1 VAHDFNNLL
10 IVILSYSEELRNEYQ
25 LPDDVRDM
33 LGEINAAGVRASRLT
48 AQLLAFSRK
57 QVLRLSRVD
66 LGQLVAELG
75 RMLERVLGEDVVLST
90 AMPSGLWPV
99 EVDAGQMEQ
108 VIVNLAVN
116 ARDAMPDGGTLSIEC
131 RNVEATSDHRS
142 DAPQLPTGPWVR
154 LSVTDNGI
162 GMDQATQERIFE
174 PFFTT
179 KAQGKG
185 TGLGLATVYGIV
197 QQSGGIIE
205 LDSKLGEGTRFSL
218 YFPAVEA
225 AIAAPGPTTGLA
237 TAPRGSET
245 LLVVEDELTV
255 RQLFTTVLRRL
266 GYTVHE
272 AISGTEAVRLFTD
285 HAEIQMIITDVV
297 MPGMSG
303 GELAQRVR
311 ATRPAARILFVSGYT
326 DDKVVRRGV
335 LHGEEDFLQKPF
347 TPMELAQRVRAA
359 LDR

>member
-1 VAHDFNNLL
+1 MFEGMRATAFSERARRELL
-10 IVILSYSEELRNEYQ
+10 
-25 LPDDVRDM
+25 
-33 LGEINAAGVRASRLT
+33 AAGERARPKGTEAASSLT
-48 AQLLAFSRK
+48 PQETQIAVLA
-57 QVLRLSRVD
+57 RVD
-66 LGQLVAELG
+66 LGHLVADIG

-90 AMPSGLWPV
+90 VMAPELWSI
-99 EVDAGQMEQ
+99 EVDAGQIEQ

-131 RNVEATSDHRS
+131 RNVDATGEPPS
-142 DAPQLPTGPWVR
+142 DAPQLLPGRWVR

-162 GMDQATQERIFE
+162 GMDPATQEHIFE

-179 KAQGKG
+179 KEHGKG

-205 LDSKLGEGTRFSL
+205 FDSRIGKGTRFSL
-218 YFPAVEA
+218 FFPAAVETA
-225 AIAAPGPTTGLA
+225 MVARAPIGALA
-237 TAPRGSET
+237 RAPRGSET

-255 RQLFTTVLRRL
+255 RQLFISSLRRL

-272 AISGTEAVRLFTD
+272 ASSGTEALRLFTE
-285 HAEIQMIITDVV
+285 HAASIQLVITDVV

-311 ATRPAARILFVSGYT
+311 ALRPAMRILFVSGYT
-326 DDKVVRRGV
+326 DDKVVRRDV
-335 LHGEEDFLQKPF
+335 LRGEEDFLQKPF
-347 TPMELAQRVRAA
+347 TPIDLAQRVRAV